1 MKMKPSP
8 KGLRHLSVLR
18 VAILVVALG
27 PGLASACE
35 VCYGAADSPWLD
47 ANRWSVYLLL
57 GVTASVQVAFAA
69 FFLRLR
75 SRMKVIAAADLAAAG
90 KGAA

>member
-1 MKMKPSP
+1 MISGAKL
-8 KGLRHLSVLR
+8 LRIGIVLTIN
-18 VAILVVALG
+18 AAALC
-27 PGLASACE
+27 PITIQACE

-75 SRMKVIAAADLAAAG
+75 SRMKAMAAADLAAAG